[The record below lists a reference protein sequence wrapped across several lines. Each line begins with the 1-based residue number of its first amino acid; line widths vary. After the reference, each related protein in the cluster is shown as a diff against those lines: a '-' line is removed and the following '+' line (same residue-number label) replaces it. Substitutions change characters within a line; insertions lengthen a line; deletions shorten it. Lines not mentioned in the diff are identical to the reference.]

1 MADALPICLLDG
13 ELVAT
18 RDARVSP
25 LDRAFLFGDAIYE
38 VVPCYKGRPLRLDA
52 HLDRLANSLAALG
65 MDDPYPRVRWQQLFT
80 ALIDANGGGDLGV
93 YLQVTRG
100 AGKGR
105 DFLPP
110 AGVEPTVFAFAWPL
124 APPAQ
129 EQLDH
134 GLAGILLEDIRW
146 LRCDIKSTALLAAVL
161 LRREA
166 DARGGDEAILVRDG
180 HLTEGSSSAVFLV
193 SGGEIITPPSSRE
206 RLPSIT
212 RLIVGDALDSLGL
225 EVREREIGTDEL
237 AGMDEIW
244 ISSATREALAI
255 TTLDG
260 KPVGDGRPGPVWKR
274 VYEAFQQIKHA
285 ECGAA

>member
-1 MADALPICLLDG
+1 MADALPSCLLNG
-13 ELVAT
+13 ELIAT

-38 VVPCYKGRPLRLDA
+38 VVPCYNGRPLRLDA
-52 HLDRLANSLAALG
+52 HLDRLANSLEGLG
-65 MDDPYPRVRWQQLFT
+65 MADPYPRSRWHELFGQLVE
-80 ALIDANGGGDLGV
+80 ANGGGNVGV
-93 YLQVTRG
+93 YLEVTRG

-110 AGVEPTVFAFAWPL
+110 DGLEPTIFGFAWPL

-129 EQLDH
+129 EQLEN
-134 GLAGILLEDIRW
+134 GLRGVVLEDIRW

-166 DARGGDEAILVRDG
+166 EARGGEEAILVRDG

-193 SGGEIITPPSSRE
+193 KKDEIITPPASTE

-212 RLIVGDALDSLGL
+212 RQIVGDVLDELGL
-225 EVREREIGTDEL
+225 AATEREVPVTEL
-237 AGMDEIW
+237 MEMDEAW

-255 TTLDG
+255 THLGDRPIGTG
-260 KPVGDGRPGPVWKR
+260 KPGPVWKR
-274 VYEAFQQIKHA
+274 VYEGFQALKA
-285 ECGAA
+285 RECGA

>member
-1 MADALPICLLDG
+1 MADALSTCLLNG
-13 ELVAT
+13 ELIAT

-38 VVPCYKGRPLRLDA
+38 VVPCYNGRPLRLDA
-52 HLDRLANSLAALG
+52 HLDRLANSLDGLG
-65 MDDPYPRVRWQQLFT
+65 MTDPYPRRRWHELFAQLVE
-80 ALIDANGGGDLGV
+80 ANGAGDMGV

-110 AGVEPTVFAFAWPL
+110 EGLEPTIFGFAWPL
-124 APPAQ
+124 TPPSQ
-129 EQLDH
+129 VQLEN
-134 GLAGILLEDIRW
+134 GLTGVVLEDIRW

-166 DARGGDEAILVRDG
+166 EARSGDEAILVRDG
-180 HLTEGSSSAVFLV
+180 HLTEGSSSAMFLV
-193 SGGEIITPPSSRE
+193 KNDEIITPPASRE

-212 RLIVGDALDSLGL
+212 RLIVGDVLDELGL
-225 EVREREIGTDEL
+225 AVTEREVPVTEL
-237 AGMDEIW
+237 GDMNEAW

-255 TTLDG
+255 THLGDR
-260 KPVGDGRPGPVWKR
+260 PVGTGKPGPVWKR
-274 VYEAFQQIKHA
+274 VYEGFQALKQR
-285 ECGAA
+285 ECGA

>member
-1 MADALPICLLDG
+1 MADALSTCLLNG

-18 RDARVSP
+18 REARVSP

-38 VVPCYKGRPLRLDA
+38 VVPCYKGEPLRLDA
-52 HLDRLANSLAALG
+52 HLDRLANSLEGLG
-65 MDDPYPRVRWQQLFT
+65 MANPYPRDRWHALFRELV
-80 ALIDANGGGDLGV
+80 AANGGGDLGV

-110 AGVEPTVFAFAWPL
+110 TDANPTVFGFAWQL
-124 APPAQ
+124 SPASD
-129 EQLDH
+129 EQLDR
-134 GLAGILLEDIRW
+134 GLAGIVLEDIRW

-193 SGGEIITPPSSRE
+193 KDGAIFTPPSSRE

-212 RLIVGDALDSLGL
+212 RLVIGDALDSLGL
-225 EVREREIGTDEL
+225 PTTEREVTAEEL
-237 AGMDEIW
+237 GNFDEIW

-260 KPVGDGRPGPVWKR
+260 KPVGDGHPGPVWRR
-274 VYEAFQQIKHA
+274 VYDTFQDIKRS